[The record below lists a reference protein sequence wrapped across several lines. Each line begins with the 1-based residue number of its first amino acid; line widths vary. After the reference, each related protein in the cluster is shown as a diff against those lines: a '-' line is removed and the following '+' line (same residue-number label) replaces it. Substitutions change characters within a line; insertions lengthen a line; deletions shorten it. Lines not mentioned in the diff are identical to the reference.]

1 MESLFTAFTIITFLI
16 PAVYFFWDSI
26 CFLYRIGVQRG
37 YFIVNNCRIIVNGNG
52 RIFFF
57 IFKYY
62 LLCSWVIL
70 RMIFIDEKIFT
81 IRKNPVIMPAPNS
94 SIIVLIHKILPEYL
108 AAARRLLFINF
119 RKI

>member
-1 MESLFTAFTIITFLI
+1 
-16 PAVYFFWDSI
+16 
-26 CFLYRIGVQRG
+26 
-37 YFIVNNCRIIVNGNG
+37 
-52 RIFFF
+52 
-57 IFKYY
+57 
-62 LLCSWVIL
+62 
-70 RMIFIDEKIFT
+70 MIFIDEKIFT